1 MYLVINIMNKENEE
15 LDLSKVFIV
24 DKNSII
30 VSPEI
35 SAHVKDEILVIEN
48 GEDLEIGNNRKK
60 NPYPLDNINIEKAY
74 FSVFEMKRKL
84 GKAITN
90 VVLDSAFQRDSCWKN
105 PQKIELVESVLMGLP
120 LPLFYFNRNVEGK
133 LIVVDGRQRLTAL
146 FDYMDDKF
154 ALKDLKI
161 LPEKYE
167 KKFSELDPISQSKIE
182 DYQLQANIIVPP
194 TSEQVKF
201 DIFDRVNRGGLKL
214 NKQEIR
220 NALHQGKSTELLN
233 KTVKLE
239 LFKEITGDAF
249 DKDDRMKAQYFILRF
264 ISFYLWKNGR
274 FNIDGEYKYIDSDE
288 LFSFTMDYI
297 NELDDISGIE
307 LTLEKTMSNCKTYL
321 DPEVFRLNSN
331 GKRTPINMNVFETV
345 MYIMSKIDKKHDVSN
360 VSDKVYGIKKNVE
373 FIKNIGNHRDGEK
386 NVLWRFNMAEKIAK
400 EIEND

>member
-1 MYLVINIMNKENEE
+1 MDSENEK
-15 LDLSKVFIV
+15 LDLSKAFTVDV
-24 DKNSII
+24 DKNVAK

-35 SAHVKDEILVIEN
+35 TAHVNDEILVIEK
-48 GEDLEIGNNRKK
+48 GEDLEIESNRKK
-60 NPYPLDNINIEKAY
+60 SPYPLDNISIEKAY

-90 VVLDSAFQRDSCWKN
+90 VVLDSAFQRNSCWKES
-105 PQKIELVESVLMGLP
+105 QKIELVESVLMGLP
-120 LPLFYFNRNVEGK
+120 LPLFYFNRNTEGK

-154 ALKDLKI
+154 ALKSLKI
-161 LPEKYE
+161 LPDKYE

-182 DYQLQANIIVPP
+182 DYQLQANVIVPP
-194 TSEQVKF
+194 TPEQVKF
-201 DIFDRVNRGGLKL
+201 DIFDRVNRGGIKL

-233 KTVKLE
+233 KIVNLN

-274 FNIDGEYKYIDSDE
+274 LNFDGEYKYVDPDE

-297 NELDDISGIE
+297 NDLNDVSEIE
-307 LTLEKTMSNCKTYL
+307 NVLEKTMNNCKIYL
-321 DPEVFRLNSN
+321 NSEVFRLNSN
-331 GKRTPINMNVFETV
+331 GKRTPINMNLFETI
-345 MYIMSKIDKKHDVSN
+345 MYVMSKIDEKHDVLS
-360 VSDKVYGIKKNVE
+360 VAEKVCSIKKDSD
-373 FIKNIGNHRDGEK
+373 FIKNIGNHRDGEQ
-386 NVLWRFNMAEKIAK
+386 NVIWRFNMAEKLAT

>member
-1 MYLVINIMNKENEE
+1 MDKQNTE
-15 LDLSKVFIV
+15 LDLSNVFVV
-24 DKNSII
+24 DKNTAE

-35 SAHVKDEILVIEN
+35 SAHIEDEILVIEK
-48 GEDLEIGNNRKK
+48 GEDLDIDNNKK
-60 NPYPLDNINIEKAY
+60 KSPYPLDNISIEKAY

-90 VVLDSAFQRDSCWKN
+90 VVLDSAFQRNSCWKE

-120 LPLFYFNRNVEGK
+120 LPLFYFNRNADGK

-182 DYQLQANIIVPP
+182 DYQLQANVIVPP

-201 DIFDRVNRGGLKL
+201 DIFDRVNRGGVKL

-233 KTVKLE
+233 KTVKLK

-264 ISFYLWKNGR
+264 ISFYLWKNGSLN
-274 FNIDGEYKYIDSDE
+274 FDGEYKYVDSDE
-288 LFSFTMDYI
+288 LFSFTMDFI
-297 NELDDISGIE
+297 NEMDDISEIE
-307 LTLEKTMSNCKTYL
+307 KILEKTMNNCKYYL
-321 DPEVFRLNSN
+321 DSEAFRLNSN
-331 GKRTPINMNVFETV
+331 GKRTPINMNIFETI
-345 MYIMSKIDKKHDVSN
+345 MYVMSKIDNKHNIPYVAEKVCSIK
-360 VSDKVYGIKKNVE
+360 SDAE
-373 FIKNIGNHRDGEK
+373 FIKNIGNHRDGEQ
-386 NVLWRFNMAEKIAK
+386 NVIWRFTMAEMIAK